1 MLLAEEIAEEY
12 PVQGKSVLTPS
23 GMQRVKTVY
32 RTVPLPVWV
41 LCTTGHTLRCSGHHL
56 VKLLGYCERVQNL
69 YPGEW
74 VDTEAGYEKVISV
87 SPTGEVEEMYD
98 VTVDTDSGIFYSS
111 GICSHN
117 STTFAARQ
125 LINGSLFPGYKSMY
139 VVPFPDHMKTYARR
153 FQEMEQAFRGNMGKQ
168 NVYNKVYSNGSA
180 IDLIYCL
187 TTADKSRG
195 KTEDEVLLDECCV
208 GSTELYPLHG
218 NPVTIDCCQ
227 EGTIIRSFDEH
238 KKVVYDKIVRKKN
251 NGIRHCWT
259 VKTASGR
266 TIACTANHR
275 FRSPGGWFYL
285 ADIISDS
292 AASIDPTVAL
302 VRGRSSIYDDKQ
314 AHARIYAGNTSGR
327 RLHIQTGTTLVHAP
341 IHRESWNRAGRIRYD
356 ERVNVTAANKQVWPY
371 RKPRIRSGIIQS
383 ANSYSPGISL
393 LSSSLLRKLRYAERY
408 TCAAQIRVS
417 SLGRPVNLGSYCLV
431 GTGRRKLVQQ
441 LLHNKHPFILKGRS
455 GQTCS
460 MVSQSRHERRKGYE
474 GKQAGQVLLRY
485 QHGCPVHVQSSF
497 NDSSV
502 RSSKYAL
509 QNRRSRAAA
518 HRDMFNMRMQ
528 VRDEQATI
536 RYAEKK
542 RQVCV
547 PERRLPEM
555 AQKAGKSKV
564 QRQDKAT
571 DYLIEPTSVV
581 VDSKGSVT
589 TTDTIVSITYAGMEE
604 VWDIQTERFHTFFAN
619 GFAVHNCQN
628 MDPDIIPELL
638 YVQTMSKTPS
648 TIYAGTA
655 LSVDTLLEEKWSESS
670 QGMWHV
676 RAGDGAHWLNMYDR
690 DTLLK
695 VCDNPQGPTCPY
707 TGKKL
712 NVTDGCYIHG
722 NQQALAAGDI
732 GIHVPQCIIPDIAYD
747 PVQWGKVY
755 RRIKRDDFKKVL
767 QECFGIAVAEG
778 SREISENDLIRLCVL
793 TDTKEQ
799 LMAKCRSGYY
809 RLIVSGCDWGGS
821 DYNQAIKSKTSYTV
835 HCIIGVAPD
844 GGIDILHWRRHSG
857 MNYPEIAQI
866 IINEHNAWGAQAIAS
881 DFGVGMAY
889 NMELRNSIPFD
900 KHFIMGYVG
909 PMSAPLAEP
918 KGQHMPNQLS
928 LNRTE
933 ALTNVFKDIK
943 NPVLKIRC
951 RNWDDMA
958 PFLTDFLNM
967 YRLPIEMP
975 GGANTFKYVRSST
988 KADDA
993 LHAFTFAYVL
1003 AKFYL
1008 GEPLV
1013 RDEAL
1018 ERRLRDVLYSPAA
1031 ANSELAHS
1039 VLGVPNYV
1047 VSG

>member
-12 PVQGKSVLTPS
+12 PVHGKSVLTPS
-23 GMQRVKTVY
+23 GMKRVKTVY
-32 RTVPLPVWV
+32 KTIPLPVWV

-56 VKLLGYCERVQNL
+56 VKLLGYCERIQNL
-69 YPGEW
+69 HPGEW
-74 VDTEAGYEKVISV
+74 VDTENGYEKVISV
-87 SPTGEVEEMYD
+87 AQTGEVEEMYD
-98 VTVDTDSGIFYSS
+98 MTVDTESGLFYSS

-168 NVYNKVYSNGSA
+168 NVYNKVYDSGSA
-180 IDLIYCL
+180 VDIIYCL

-195 KTEDEVLLDECCV
+195 KTEDEVLIDE
-208 GSTELYPLHG
+208 
-218 NPVTIDCCQ
+218 
-227 EGTIIRSFDEH
+227 
-238 KKVVYDKIVRKKN
+238 
-251 NGIRHCWT
+251 
-259 VKTASGR
+259 A
-266 TIACTANHR
+266 
-275 FRSPGGWFYL
+275 
-285 ADIISDS
+285 
-292 AASIDPTVAL
+292 
-302 VRGRSSIYDDKQ
+302 
-314 AHARIYAGNTSGR
+314 
-327 RLHIQTGTTLVHAP
+327 
-341 IHRESWNRAGRIRYD
+341 
-356 ERVNVTAANKQVWPY
+356 
-371 RKPRIRSGIIQS
+371 
-383 ANSYSPGISL
+383 
-393 LSSSLLRKLRYAERY
+393 
-408 TCAAQIRVS
+408 
-417 SLGRPVNLGSYCLV
+417 
-431 GTGRRKLVQQ
+431 
-441 LLHNKHPFILKGRS
+441 
-455 GQTCS
+455 
-460 MVSQSRHERRKGYE
+460 
-474 GKQAGQVLLRY
+474 
-485 QHGCPVHVQSSF
+485 
-497 NDSSV
+497 
-502 RSSKYAL
+502 
-509 QNRRSRAAA
+509 
-518 HRDMFNMRMQ
+518 
-528 VRDEQATI
+528 
-536 RYAEKK
+536 
-542 RQVCV
+542 
-547 PERRLPEM
+547 
-555 AQKAGKSKV
+555 
-564 QRQDKAT
+564 
-571 DYLIEPTSVV
+571 
-581 VDSKGSVT
+581 
-589 TTDTIVSITYAGMEE
+589 
-604 VWDIQTERFHTFFAN
+604 
-619 GFAVHNCQN
+619 QN

-670 QGMWHV
+670 QGMWCV

-690 DTLLK
+690 ETLLK

-712 NVTDGCYIHG
+712 NVTDGCYVHG

-866 IINEHNAWGAQAIAS
+866 IIQEHNAWGAQAIAS

-943 NPVLKIRC
+943 SPVLKIRC

-975 GGANTFKYVRSST
+975 GGASTFKYVRSST

-1008 GEPLV
+1008 DEPLV

-1018 ERRLRDVLYSPAA
+1018 ARRLRDVLYSSAAA
-1031 ANSELAHS
+1031 ANSELARS
-1039 VLGVPNYV
+1039 VFGVPNYV